1 MSRIP
6 TPTLSDAA
14 PILEMIEAFRRSK
27 AMFVGVSLRIFDR
40 LAEEPATAARLAA
53 EMNVNGEALERL
65 LDTLVALF
73 LLRKDAALYRN
84 TATADTFLVAT
95 SPHSMRGYILYSNDI
110 LYPMWDHLE
119 DAVREGSHRWEQT
132 FALQGPLFSSFFQT
146 EDSMRVFL
154 LGMHGFGMMTS
165 SALAGVFDL
174 SRFRTAC
181 DLGGA
186 TGHLLLALLDRYPSM
201 QGVLF
206 ELPRVL
212 EFARQRLAAEPH
224 AARITFTAGDF
235 FAGALPA
242 ADLFVMGRIVH
253 DWSVDKVL
261 LLLNRIH
268 QALPPGGGLLI
279 AEKLLVDDKTAPATA
294 NLQSLNMLICTE
306 GKERSLPE
314 YTKLL
319 QQAGFTSIEGRRTG
333 TPLDAILAVKD
344 S

>member
-6 TPTLSDAA
+6 APTLSDAA
-14 PILEMIEAFRRSK
+14 PILEMIDAFRRSK
-27 AMFVGVSLRIFDR
+27 AMFVGVSLRLFDR

-53 EMNVNGEALERL
+53 ELNMNGDALERL

-73 LLRKDAALYRN
+73 LLRKDGALYRN
-84 TATADTFLVAT
+84 TPTADTFLVAT

-110 LYPMWDHLE
+110 LYRMWDNLE
-119 DAVREGSHRWEQT
+119 DAVREGTHRWEQT
-132 FALQGPLFSSFFQT
+132 FDLKGPLFSSFFQT

-154 LGMHGFGMMTS
+154 LGMHGFGMLTS
-165 SALAGVFDL
+165 GAVAEAFDL

-186 TGHLLLALLDRYPSM
+186 TGHLLTAVLDRHPAI

-212 EFARQRLAAEPH
+212 DFAKQRLAQEATAP
-224 AARITFTAGDF
+224 RITFTAGDF
-235 FAGALPA
+235 FDDALPA
-242 ADLFVMGRIVH
+242 ADLFMMGRILH
-253 DWSVDKVL
+253 DWAPAKVQL
-261 LLLNRIH
+261 LLTRVH
-268 QALPPGGGLLI
+268 KALPPGGALLI
-279 AEKLLVDDKTAPATA
+279 AEKLLVDDKAGPAGA
-294 NLQSLNMLICTE
+294 NLQSLNMLVCTE

-319 QQAGFTSIEGRRTG
+319 QNAGFQQIEGRRTG
-333 TPLDAILAVKD
+333 TALDAILAVK
-344 S
+344 